1 MAKVFNKKNLKE
13 KDLKVVELLE
23 KEMNLVIA
31 NTLFEYTEE
40 CSDGSDTLK
49 KIKTELIE
57 AFCEKLRTKMGD
69 ALQELIV
76 SYIDNY
82 GEEDKE

>member
-1 MAKVFNKKNLKE
+1 MAKVLNKKNLKE

-31 NTLFEYTEE
+31 DALFEYTEE
-40 CSDGSDTLK
+40 CSDGSETLK
-49 KIKTELIE
+49 KIKYELIE
-57 AFCEKLRTKMGD
+57 SFCEKLRIKMGD
-69 ALQELIV
+69 TLQELIS

-82 GEEDKE
+82 GEEDGK